1 MVIVLKIKRRDFF
14 QGNSIPILV
23 SRTVETRK
31 FKVLYFRNE
40 NLYKHLLFLYFQRS
54 VNKNSQNVAIFKLSW
69 NISLSIMGL
78 KSAFN
83 S

>member
-14 QGNSIPILV
+14 QGDSIPILV

-31 FKVLYFRNE
+31 FKLLYFRNE
-40 NLYKHLLFLYFQRS
+40 NLYKDLLFLYFQRS